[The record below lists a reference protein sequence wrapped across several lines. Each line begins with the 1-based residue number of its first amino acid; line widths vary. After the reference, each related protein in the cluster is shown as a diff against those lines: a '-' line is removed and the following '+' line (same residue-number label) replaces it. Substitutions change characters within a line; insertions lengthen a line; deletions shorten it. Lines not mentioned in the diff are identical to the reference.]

1 MELNYSIY
9 RYHIPRTFMKKK
21 EKNMLVIFEEEP
33 GVKLEAIDFVLV
45 NRDTI
50 CSFVEENYPA
60 SVKYWKRQGPNIV
73 PRNKD
78 MRLKSLI
85 KCPPGKQIVSVEFA
99 SFGDPTGTC
108 GNFTMGKCSASKS
121 KEVVE
126 KVTW

>member
-1 MELNYSIY
+1 
-9 RYHIPRTFMKKK
+9 MKKK

-99 SFGDPTGTC
+99 SFGDPTGSC